1 LDVDDVALRNAG
13 FKRGADCGG
22 KEGVEDVCD
31 QRAVSEGAGLWAAMT
46 RGGWGTRVKCIV
58 N

>member
-1 LDVDDVALRNAG
+1 LRCGVRSLEEEGYETVGVLLDVDDVALRNAG

-31 QRAVSEGAGLWAAMT
+31 QRAV
-46 RGGWGTRVKCIV
+46 
-58 N
+58 